1 VLAKELV
8 ALERDVILSQATPRT
23 TALQADAGR
32 VRPFQWETE
41 TQALGGGE
49 QRFNAESR
57 SSKSDGTSAGI
68 RYGNATT
75 SGNATDGPGSRPN

>member
-1 VLAKELV
+1 LTRFWLD
-8 ALERDVILSQATPRT
+8 ALP
-23 TALQADAGR
+23 
-32 VRPFQWETE
+32 
-41 TQALGGGE
+41 LGGGE